1 MNDNH
6 NANSQPIPAQ
16 PKNYLA
22 ESILVTLFCCMPCGI
37 VGIVK
42 AASVGSLY
50 SQGRYN
56 EAQDASLSAK
66 KWCKWGFIIA
76 LMMYILTIALFIMA
90 FIAEGIPFEDFVE
103 ELIDC

>member
-1 MNDNH
+1 MSDN
-6 NANSQPIPAQ
+6 NTANSQPIPAQ

-22 ESILVTLFCCMPCGI
+22 ESILVTLFCNIPCGI

-42 AASVGSLY
+42 AESVGSLY
-50 SQGRYN
+50 SQGHYQD
-56 EAQDASLSAK
+56 AQDASLSAK

>member
-6 NANSQPIPAQ
+6 TANSQPIPAQ

-22 ESILVTLFCCMPCGI
+22 ESILVTLFCNIPCGI

-50 SQGRYN
+50 SQGRYQ

>member
-6 NANSQPIPAQ
+6 SANSQPIPAQ

-50 SQGRYN
+50 SQGRYQ

-66 KWCKWGFIIA
+66 KMVQMG
-76 LMMYILTIALFIMA
+76 LYYRSNDVYINHSFVYY
-90 FIAEGIPFEDFVE
+90 GIYRRGNTF
-103 ELIDC
+103 

>member
-6 NANSQPIPAQ
+6 TANSQPIPAQ

-22 ESILVTLFCCMPCGI
+22 ESILVTLFCNIPCGI

-42 AASVGSLY
+42 AESVGSLY
-50 SQGRYN
+50 SQGRYQ

-66 KWCKWGFIIA
+66 KWCKWGFISA
-76 LMMYILTIALFIMA
+76 LMTHILTTALFIMA
-90 FIAEGIPFEDFVE
+90 FIAEGIPFADFVE
-103 ELIDC
+103 ELFGE